1 MFQNSTISGQ
11 KQTSLWE
18 VNNYHA
24 YHVPPLQSFQSEQPK
39 GFKDFWF
46 AFRSRNSG
54 EKLFEYYPTEKK
66 FQELAVPKGMV
77 HLNTAS
83 SVQAHNPERP
93 QQFCIEMKDGNVCF
107 FEAGSTYEA
116 QEWVSCLN
124 AVLFGRG
131 PNGGQL
137 NDVTSNE
144 EQLCS

>member
-1 MFQNSTISGQ
+1 MSLCSENQLSVVKN
-11 KQTSLWE
+11 KQACDE
-18 VNNYHA
+18 VNNF
-24 YHVPPLQSFQSEQPK
+24 HVFHFHSLQSEQPK

-46 AFRSRNSG
+46 AFRSRNTG
-54 EKLFEYYPTEKK
+54 EKIFEYYPTEKK

-77 HLNTAS
+77 RLNTAS

-93 QQFCIEMKDGNVCF
+93 QQFCIEMKDSNVCF
-107 FEAGSTYEA
+107 FEAGSLYEA

-137 NDVTSNE
+137 SVM
-144 EQLCS
+144 